1 MLTENEKQVKRVR
14 LAKATEA
21 AKKVLTK
28 GDRITVTKC
37 PGTKRWII
45 FDHWSGIEII
55 SASGEGEFFA
65 TNISKLNGTPVDFN
79 A

>member
-1 MLTENEKQVKRVR
+1 MLTEDEKQAKRIR
-14 LAKATEA
+14 LAKATDA

-45 FDHWSGIEII
+45 FDHWLGSEII
-55 SASGEGEFFA
+55 SATGGGEFFA
-65 TNISKLNGTPVDFN
+65 TNISKLNGNPVDFN